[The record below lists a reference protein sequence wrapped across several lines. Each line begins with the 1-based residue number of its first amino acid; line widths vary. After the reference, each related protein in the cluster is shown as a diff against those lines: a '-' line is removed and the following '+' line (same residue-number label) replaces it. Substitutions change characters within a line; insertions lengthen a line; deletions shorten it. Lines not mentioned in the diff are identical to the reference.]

1 MLRAEMAPCFAMA
14 LLLIPTPMVADVASE
29 LARCELEAER
39 LYPAPHNKGAQNWPE
54 RAANLQKR
62 AENIETCMRAAGY
75 RITADCSAPLK
86 TYESCMKIADKLMH
100 GPTGSQYR
108 DADWNRTGAIKAR
121 KPPSSLR
128 SQTFYAVANFTGS
141 IKVASSASAFELF
154 TRFDT
159 GQRCR

>member
-1 MLRAEMAPCFAMA
+1 MLRAEMAPCFAML
-14 LLLIPTPMVADVASE
+14 LLLIPTPTVADVTSE

-86 TYESCMKIADKLMH
+86 TYESCMK
-100 GPTGSQYR
+100 
-108 DADWNRTGAIKAR
+108 
-121 KPPSSLR
+121 SLTR
-128 SQTFYAVANFTGS
+128 
-141 IKVASSASAFELF
+141 SSAAQPEANIATPIGTEFAWTMNGTCGPRSGYRLIAISPAVGGALAAPV
-154 TRFDT
+154 TWC
-159 GQRCR
+159 GS